1 MAAWDGAL
9 PGGTTCLVQAG
20 TGRVVAVIPSR
31 CPMGDVGEQVGRFPG
46 ISPVMESGVHTG

>member
-9 PGGTTCLVQAG
+9 PDGTTCLVQAG
-20 TGRVVAVIPSR
+20 TGWVVGVIPSR
-31 CPMGDVGEQVGRFPG
+31 CPMGEVGEQVRCFPG